1 MEKEKLLRYSMELE
15 KGNGGVMFESQYQI
29 MNNMTWQAFERNL
42 CRLLTY
48 EGYDNVRLVGQTGD
62 HGADV
67 TGNKAGKK
75 WLFQAKHWKKPVGL
89 DVAQETI
96 NAVYE
101 YKADIPVI
109 VSSNGF
115 DAAVKSYQS
124 TLLARKIP
132 LQLWDSNTLVSRTKR
147 LPDKTYNT
155 KEPRDYQS
163 PAIDEIV
170 NAYFA
175 GDGNRALVVM
185 ATGLGK
191 TFVAAESVRRIRA
204 NNPCKVLVCAHTN
217 DLVYQLEKA
226 FWPFLKPSE
235 KTLIWNSYERPT
247 AEMLDGAD
255 MTFACVDSVSGWI
268 EAGKEL
274 PDYGILLVDECHHV
288 GSSMYDRVFDALSAG
303 KPGGSFA
310 LGLTATPWRPDETDL
325 TQYFGEPRVTIDMV
339 TGLNK
344 GFLANVDYRMYTDN
358 INWDALQNVQGHSF
372 SPKQINRTLFINQW
386 DDSVVYTLRDAWSEQ
401 PNPRAIVFCGT
412 IEHALIMRD
421 KINTLGFC
429 KAEAIYS
436 GNAGNEY
443 EPLSQYKR
451 NRILSDF
458 SDGTV
463 NVVCVVDIF
472 NEGIDVPDVNILV
485 FQRVTHSRR
494 IFIQQLGRG
503 LRISEGKDKVIV
515 LDFVSDIR
523 RFAAGIAL
531 KDAVTPHDTQP
542 VRIDIPNKVTF
553 MKVGG
558 EDPESE
564 SFLRQWLDD
573 VAAIEDSDEDASV
586 LRFPPLLQGGKV

>member
-1 MEKEKLLRYSMELE
+1 
-15 KGNGGVMFESQYQI
+15 MFESQYQI

-48 EGYDNVRLVGQTGD
+48 EGYENVRLVGQTGD

-155 KEPRDYQS
+155 KEPWDYQS

>member
-1 MEKEKLLRYSMELE
+1 
-15 KGNGGVMFESQYQI
+15 MFESQYQI

-48 EGYDNVRLVGQTGD
+48 EGYENVRLVGQTGD

-67 TGNKAGKK
+67 TANKAGKK
-75 WLFQAKHWKKPVGL
+75 WLFQAKHWKKPIGL
-89 DVAQETI
+89 DVAQKTI
-96 NAVYE
+96 DAVYD

-109 VSSNGF
+109 VSSSGF
-115 DAAVKSYQS
+115 DSTVKAYQS

-132 LQLWDSNTLVSRTKR
+132 LQLWDSNTLVSRAQR
-147 LPDKTYNT
+147 LLNKTYNT
-155 KEPRDYQS
+155 REPRDYQT
-163 PAIDEIV
+163 PAIEEIV
-170 NAYFA
+170 NSYFSRE
-175 GDGNRALVVM
+175 NRALVVM

-191 TFVAAESVRRIRA
+191 TFVAAESVRRIRI
-204 NNPCKVLVCAHTN
+204 NNKCKVLVCAHTN

-226 FWPFLKPSE
+226 FWAFLRPTE
-235 KTLIWNSYERPT
+235 KTVIWNSYEHPT
-247 AEMLDGAD
+247 LEMLENSDIS
-255 MTFACVDSVSGWI
+255 FACVDSVAGWI
-268 EAGKEL
+268 ESGKDL

-288 GSSMYDRVFDALSAG
+288 GSNMYDRVFNAFMAG
-303 KPGGSFA
+303 KPGGAFA

-325 TQYFGEPRVTIDMV
+325 TDYFGEPRVTIDMV

-358 INWDALQNVQGHSF
+358 INWSALKNIRGHSF

-386 DDSVVYTLRDAWSEQ
+386 DDSVVYTLRDAWKEQ
-401 PNPRAIVFCGT
+401 KDPRAIVFCGT

-421 KINTLGFC
+421 KINSLGFC

-436 GNAGNEY
+436 GNSGNEY
-443 EPLSQYKR
+443 EPMSQYRR

-458 SDGTV
+458 SDSSV

-531 KDAVTPHDTQP
+531 KDAVTPNNTQA

-558 EDPESE
+558 EDPKSE

-573 VAAIEDSDEDASV
+573 VVAIEESDEDASV
-586 LRFPPLLQGGKV
+586 LRFPPLLPGGRL

>member
-1 MEKEKLLRYSMELE
+1 
-15 KGNGGVMFESQYQI
+15 MFESQYQI

-288 GSSMYDRVFDALSAG
+288 GSSMYDRVFDALNAG

>member
-1 MEKEKLLRYSMELE
+1 
-15 KGNGGVMFESQYQI
+15 MFESQYQI

-503 LRISEGKDKVIV
+503 LRISEGKDKDIV

>member
-1 MEKEKLLRYSMELE
+1 
-15 KGNGGVMFESQYQI
+15 MFESQYQI

-573 VAAIEDSDEDASV
+573 VAAIEDSDEVASV

>member
-1 MEKEKLLRYSMELE
+1 
-15 KGNGGVMFESQYQI
+15 MFESQYQI

-436 GNAGNEY
+436 GKAGNEY

>member
-1 MEKEKLLRYSMELE
+1 
-15 KGNGGVMFESQYQI
+15 MFESQYQI

-132 LQLWDSNTLVSRTKR
+132 LQLWGSNTLVSRTKR

>member
-1 MEKEKLLRYSMELE
+1 
-15 KGNGGVMFESQYQI
+15 MFESQYQI

-48 EGYDNVRLVGQTGD
+48 EGYDNVRLIGQTGD

-155 KEPRDYQS
+155 KEPWDYQS

>member
-1 MEKEKLLRYSMELE
+1 
-15 KGNGGVMFESQYQI
+15 MFESQYQI

-75 WLFQAKHWKKPVGL
+75 WLIQAKHWKKPVGL

>member
-1 MEKEKLLRYSMELE
+1 
-15 KGNGGVMFESQYQI
+15 MFESQYQI

-288 GSSMYDRVFDALSAG
+288 GSSMYDRVLDALSAG

>member
-1 MEKEKLLRYSMELE
+1 
-15 KGNGGVMFESQYQI
+15 MFESQYQI

-310 LGLTATPWRPDETDL
+310 LGLTATSWRPDETDL

>member
-1 MEKEKLLRYSMELE
+1 
-15 KGNGGVMFESQYQI
+15 MFESQYQI

-531 KDAVTPHDTQP
+531 KDAVPPHDTQP

>member
-1 MEKEKLLRYSMELE
+1 
-15 KGNGGVMFESQYQI
+15 MFESQYQI

-573 VAAIEDSDEDASV
+573 VVAIEDSDEDASV

>member
-1 MEKEKLLRYSMELE
+1 
-15 KGNGGVMFESQYQI
+15 MFESQYQI

-48 EGYDNVRLVGQTGD
+48 EEYDNVRLVGQTGD

-401 PNPRAIVFCGT
+401 PDPRAIVFCGT

-573 VAAIEDSDEDASV
+573 VVAIEDSDEDASV

>member
-1 MEKEKLLRYSMELE
+1 MYTD
-15 KGNGGVMFESQYQI
+15 V
-29 MNNMTWQAFERNL
+29 WQAFERNL

>member
-1 MEKEKLLRYSMELE
+1 
-15 KGNGGVMFESQYQI
+15 MFESQYQI

-573 VAAIEDSDEDASV
+573 VAAIEDSDEDVSV

>member
-1 MEKEKLLRYSMELE
+1 
-15 KGNGGVMFESQYQI
+15 MFESQYQI

-401 PNPRAIVFCGT
+401 PNPRAIVFCRT

>member
-1 MEKEKLLRYSMELE
+1 MKASTRLC
-15 KGNGGVMFESQYQI
+15 
-29 MNNMTWQAFERNL
+29 MTWQAFERNL

>member
-1 MEKEKLLRYSMELE
+1 
-15 KGNGGVMFESQYQI
+15 MFESQYQI

-226 FWPFLKPSE
+226 FWSFLKPSE

-401 PNPRAIVFCGT
+401 PDPRAIVFCGT

-531 KDAVTPHDTQP
+531 KDSVTHHDTQP

-573 VAAIEDSDEDASV
+573 VVAIEDSDEDASV